1 MALLAVFWFC
11 AFIGLRPLANPDE
24 GRYTEIA
31 REMAVSGDYVTP
43 RLNGV
48 KYFEKPPLMYWLSAL
63 TFKAC
68 GLNQFTAR
76 LWVALFAALGCL
88 LTFGAASILYGQRAG
103 IWSAIVLGTSL
114 IYYAIGQ
121 IVLLDMAVSVMISG
135 ALFSFIVAV
144 REPAGRRR
152 FWFFVAHYAFM
163 ALATLSK
170 GLIGFLIPGAVMFL
184 WLLLLGNWRM
194 LRPLYLLPG
203 ALLFLAIAAPWHIA
217 VAMANHSADHQLDFT
232 WFYFI
237 HEHFERFT
245 TTVHRRYE
253 PWWFFLPFVIGGLF
267 PWIVFGW
274 QAVSRALAGG
284 WKARTKKADAWFLVI
299 WIAFIVLFFSA
310 SKSKLIPY
318 ILPVIP
324 ACAVL
329 IGRYVAEYWD
339 GVASKGLTRGG
350 ISFAVLAIVMSV
362 AALVVKP
369 PSHQDALADSLPLL
383 RAITAGILL
392 PAALLAM
399 LAALKKSPRWII
411 GSIAGS
417 VVIFFPALAAT
428 SHLIDADS
436 TVQLSH
442 LLQQRLKPDDR
453 IVHLGL
459 YAQDMPAYLGRL
471 VDVAAYKGELLFG
484 IDSEPEG
491 TASRFV
497 SRDRFI
503 KEWREPRTTYALM
516 RTFYYDLW
524 FSRQGVDHEIIGR
537 SGDYYLIVNRN
548 PTSVSKR

>member
-1 MALLAVFWFC
+1 VALLAVFWFC

-68 GLNQFTAR
+68 GLNQYTAR
-76 LWVALFAALGCL
+76 IWVALFAALGCL
-88 LTFGAASILYGQRAG
+88 LTYYAASILYGHRAG
-103 IWSAIVLGTSL
+103 IWSAIVLSTSL
-114 IYYAIGQ
+114 LYYGLGQ
-121 IVLLDMAVSVMISG
+121 VVLLDMAVSVMISG

-152 FWFFVAHYAFM
+152 FWLFMAHYAFM

-184 WLLLLGNWRM
+184 WLLFLGNWRV
-194 LRPLYLLPG
+194 LRPLHLLPG
-203 ALLFLAIAAPWHIA
+203 VLLFLAIAAPWHIA
-217 VAMANHSADHQLDFT
+217 VAMANHSADRHSDFL

-253 PWWFFLPFVIGGLF
+253 PWWFFLPMVVGGLF
-267 PWIVFGW
+267 PWVVFGW
-274 QAVSRALAGG
+274 QSISRALAGG
-284 WKARTKKADAWFLVI
+284 WKARVKNADAWFLVI

-324 ACAVL
+324 ACTVL
-329 IGRYVAEYWD
+329 IGRYVAECW
-339 GVASKGLTRGG
+339 GGMTSKGLSRGG
-350 ISFAVLAIVMSV
+350 IAFAALAAVFGI
-362 AALVVKP
+362 AILVVKP
-369 PSHQDALADSLPLL
+369 PAHQDALADSFPLL
-383 RAITAGILL
+383 RAIVAGTLFPAALLVLLAALRKSPRWIVGSIAVSAGILL
-392 PAALLAM
+392 PALAVM
-399 LAALKKSPRWII
+399 SR
-411 GSIAGS
+411 
-417 VVIFFPALAAT
+417 V
-428 SHLIDADS
+428 IDAES

-459 YAQDMPAYLGRL
+459 YAQDMPAYLGRF
-471 VDVAAYKGELLFG
+471 VDVAAYKGELQFG
-484 IDSEPEG
+484 IESEPER
-491 TASRFV
+491 TDSRFI

-503 KEWREPRTTYALM
+503 QKWREPRTTYALM
-516 RTFYYDLW
+516 RTFYYDTW
-524 FSRQGVDHEIIGR
+524 FSRQNVDHEIIGR
-537 SGDYYLIVNRN
+537 SGDYYLLVNRN
-548 PTSVSKR
+548 PTSVSQR